1 MWAKKK
7 AVGKPG
13 LANTLL
19 PLQVNEQ
26 PRRRPRA
33 RPRPPSAPPAGFP
46 MKISPA
52 DPQSQTLLVLDSL
65 LASPSPTALLPNS
78 GFGPCDTHSLS
89 AVGGRLGVPGPPL
102 HRQRGT
108 ELICFGQSQAHCR
121 PQQAASQGAPS
132 RMRQA
137 RSLLTCTLTKG
148 QGEQGAQ
155 GSRRAPPCLSASVSL
170 GRLRLGAF
178 LPRHLLRVHFLRI
191 STAERVRKQ

>member
-108 ELICFGQSQAHCR
+108 ELICFGQSQEHCR
-121 PQQAASQGAPS
+121 PQRAKLPRELPVECVRRGLSSPAP
-132 RMRQA
+132 RRRA
-137 RSLLTCTLTKG
+137 R
-148 QGEQGAQ
+148 
-155 GSRRAPPCLSASVSL
+155 GSRGHRAAAGHRPVS
-170 GRLRLGAF
+170 RL
-178 LPRHLLRVHFLRI
+178 P
-191 STAERVRKQ
+191 

>member
-78 GFGPCDTHSLS
+78 GFSPCDTHSLS

-121 PQQAASQGAPS
+121 PQRAKLPRELPVAGAVSPHLHPDEGPGGAGGTG
-132 RMRQA
+132 QPPGTA
-137 RSLLTCTLTKG
+137 LSLGFRKPQLTKTRSISS
-148 QGEQGAQ
+148 Q
-155 GSRRAPPCLSASVSL
+155 ASSP
-170 GRLRLGAF
+170 GTFFEDFYG
-178 LPRHLLRVHFLRI
+178 
-191 STAERVRKQ
+191 